1 MQQSDDF
8 EKYKQFMYTTEN
20 VGRLMRETEEFISK
34 SSDNKFFKRDE
45 KKARTNKSQQQRQ
58 RQKQTICSKHPIF
71 WLLYKMVSIEDFF
84 KKQNDVEEMNFRIK
98 FVEELK
104 KNVGWMK
111 ANKIKISQVE
121 GEAMEPA
128 DIPLLGAFFRAVCL
142 RNNVS
147 LMVIKGNIYKTIL
160 CDEPKDTPKFIIE
173 NNEFVGENDIETRTK
188 HAREHFF
195 EVSKPLRSISA
206 YKVDEL
212 REIARRVGLD
222 STGLLKKPL
231 YEVILSRVTF

>member
-1 MQQSDDF
+1 MTTVYDF

-20 VGRLMRETEEFISK
+20 VERLMRETEEFISK
-34 SSDNKFFKRDE
+34 ASDNKFFKRDE
-45 KKARTNKSQQQRQ
+45 KKKKPLDNRQQKSRNGNNH
-58 RQKQTICSKHPIF
+58 SKHPIF
-71 WLLYKMVSIEDFF
+71 WLVYKMVSAEDFF
-84 KKQNDVEEMNFRIK
+84 IKQNDVEEMNFRIK

-104 KNVGWMK
+104 KDIRWMK
-111 ANKIKISQVE
+111 ANKIKITQVE
-121 GEAMEPA
+121 GEAMDTA

-160 CDEPKDTPKFIIE
+160 CDEPDDTPKFIIE
-173 NNEFVGENDIETRTK
+173 NKEFVAENDVETRTK
-188 HAREHFF
+188 HARDNLF
-195 EVSKPLRSISA
+195 EVSKPLRAISA

-212 REIARRVGLD
+212 REIARRVGVD

-231 YEVILSRVTF
+231 YEHILSKVTF